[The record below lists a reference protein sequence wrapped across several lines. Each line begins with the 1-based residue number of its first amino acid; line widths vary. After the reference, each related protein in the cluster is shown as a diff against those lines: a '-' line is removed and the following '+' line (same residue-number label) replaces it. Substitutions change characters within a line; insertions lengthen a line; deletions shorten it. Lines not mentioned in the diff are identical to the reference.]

1 MSEVRERLRER
12 LERFKASPAGYGAKL
27 RFDFA
32 EIIWRNLERKPGSPR
47 RLAKKARLAD
57 SVISNLIH
65 GNKNCTLDTVGKVIH
80 ALGTEV
86 TLQETTPVSAA
97 TDGFLSYQGQTVS
110 FKGTT
115 SVQTP
120 TIEIEKATSTPDTS
134 VGTRRRTATN

>member
-1 MSEVRERLRER
+1 MSEVRERLGKR
-12 LERFKASPAGYGAKL
+12 LERFEASPAGYGAKL
-27 RFDFA
+27 RLDFA
-32 EIIWRNLERKPGSPR
+32 EIIWRNLERKPWSQR

-86 TLQETTPVSAA
+86 TLQETTPVAA
-97 TDGFLSYQGQTVS
+97 AAARFLSYEGQTFS
-110 FKGTT
+110 FKGTI

-120 TIEIEKATSTPDTS
+120 TIEIEKGTSTPDAS
-134 VGTRRRTATN
+134 FGNRRRTATN